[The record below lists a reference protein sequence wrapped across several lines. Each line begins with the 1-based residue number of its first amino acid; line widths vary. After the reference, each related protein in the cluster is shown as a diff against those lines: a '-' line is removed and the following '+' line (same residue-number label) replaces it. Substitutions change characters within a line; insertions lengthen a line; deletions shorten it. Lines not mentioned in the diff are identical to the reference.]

1 MSQFDTLESYISTA
15 KKIIAKYNTR
25 SSSSGGNLL
34 KNEDIIS
41 DVASAIMYAD
51 WKWDS
56 ERVGKITGKK
66 KTKYSFRNQC
76 AIWAIKTYMTNKH
89 KKKKINIIDIDLQDS
104 KEFLGSYIE
113 DYRNNDP
120 YLETETNEYHKD
132 IDILVSE
139 IMNSDILSEKQKDQI
154 QKYYIDDM
162 TLSQIG
168 DEYGVTREA
177 VRQNIKKGLK
187 IIREVTEV

>member
-15 KKIIAKYNTR
+15 KKIIAKYNSR
-25 SSSSGGNLL
+25 SSSTSGNLL

-56 ERVGKITGKK
+56 ERVGKVTGKK

-104 KEFLGSYIE
+104 KEFVGSYIE
-113 DYRNNDP
+113 DYRYNDP
-120 YLETETNEYHKD
+120 HLETETNEYHED
-132 IDILVSE
+132 INLLITE

-154 QKYYIDDM
+154 QKYYIDGM

-187 IIREVTEV
+187 IIREVAEV